1 MGKKNRFAMLE
12 IEPKQKDKSL
22 VKDSTSTST
31 SAKAEE
37 MNDQYPRPNDF
48 KIIIDNE
55 NFEKNLQK
63 HRMKDQ
69 NKALEIQKKEIKFK
83 ILDIRK
89 KAIFKIG
96 LGVLIVAFALRNFII
111 PDERVDGSVLV
122 ITHHYMSKKDIGV
135 ICLIVFSIWYYF
147 SNKKKKE

>member
-1 MGKKNRFAMLE
+1 MNPPVLGIDTLDTVAFE
-12 IEPKQKDKSL
+12 S
-22 VKDSTSTST
+22 STSTT
-31 SAKAEE
+31 SFVSLIVE
-37 MNDQYPRPNDF
+37 
-48 KIIIDNE
+48 NE
-55 NFEKNLQK
+55 RFEKNLHK

-69 NKALEIQKKEIKFK
+69 IKALEIQKKEIKFK

-111 PDERVDGSVLV
+111 PDERIDGSVLI

-135 ICLIVFSIWYYF
+135 ICLIAFSVWYYF